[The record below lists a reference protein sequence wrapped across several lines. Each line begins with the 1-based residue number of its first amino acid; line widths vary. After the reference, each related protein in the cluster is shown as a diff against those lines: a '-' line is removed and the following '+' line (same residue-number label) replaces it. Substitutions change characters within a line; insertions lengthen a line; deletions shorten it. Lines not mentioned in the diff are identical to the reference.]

1 MNEQSP
7 YEQGNGPI
15 DEKMLLKFLRGE
27 LNEQEAAEME
37 ARMAASDFE
46 KDALEGLSLV
56 SPATPIADHV
66 QQINLH
72 LETQL
77 KKKNRGRKKRKI
89 SLRWI
94 YLALIVLLGLIVI
107 AYTVLHLHYRQ

>member
-37 ARMAASDFE
+37 AKMAASDFE
-46 KDALEGLSLV
+46 KDALEGLSMV
-56 SPATPIADHV
+56 STPIDDHV
-66 QQINLH
+66 QKINLQ

-94 YLALIVLLGLIVI
+94 YLAIIALLGLIVI

>member
-27 LNEQEAAEME
+27 LSEQEASEME
-37 ARMAASDFE
+37 AKMAASDFE
-46 KDALEGLSLV
+46 KDALEGLSMV
-56 SPATPIADHV
+56 STPIDEHV
-66 QQINLH
+66 QKINLH

-77 KKKNRGRKKRKI
+77 KKKNKGRKKRQI

-94 YLALIVLLGLIVI
+94 YLALIILLGLIVI

>member
-27 LNEQEAAEME
+27 LNEQEAAEIE

-46 KDALEGLSLV
+46 KDALEGLSMV
-56 SPATPIADHV
+56 STPIDDHV
-66 QQINLH
+66 QKINLQ

-94 YLALIVLLGLIVI
+94 YLAIIVLLGLIVI

>member
-7 YEQGNGPI
+7 YEQGNSPI

-37 ARMAASDFE
+37 SRMAASDFE
-46 KDALEGLSLV
+46 KDALEGLSMV
-56 SPATPIADHV
+56 SSITPITDHV
-66 QQINLH
+66 QKINLQ
-72 LETQL
+72 LEAQL
-77 KKKNRGRKKRKI
+77 KKKNKGRKKRKI